1 MTDTGIITAS
11 QAKQIVIER
20 VPGATEEIIKIELD
34 EDDGRF
40 EYEGSLIYDT
50 MKYEFEIDAYSGT
63 VIEWEADRLY

>member
-1 MTDTGIITAS
+1 M
-11 QAKQIVIER
+11 IER

-50 MKYEFEIDAYSGT
+50 MKYEFKIDAYSGT